1 MSRNT
6 LGEET
11 IVAVT
16 FQKKGEG
23 TLLTLLHS
31 DFPNDDKAKAH
42 EKGWNSI
49 CDKFSKIFPGK
60 ATMAYALR
68 IALAAV
74 VVAASS
80 AVEAGPAA
88 IGAVKNIVLVH
99 GAITDGS
106 GWRGVY
112 DILTKDGYRVSV
124 VQQPLTGLAD
134 DVAATKRVIDQ
145 QDGPVILVGHSYG
158 GSIITVAGADPKVR
172 ALVYVAA
179 LQPDAGETS
188 NQLAASMPA
197 EVPSSDLK
205 PTKDGFVF
213 LDPTKFAADVAAD
226 LPPAQAE
233 YMAHAQMPVA
243 AAAFDAPVTVA
254 AWHDKPSYG
263 IVATADRALNPM
275 LARWMY
281 KRSGAKITEIKA
293 SHLVYI
299 SQPDAVASV
308 IETAAGCVGENTP
321 KAR

>member
-1 MSRNT
+1 M
-6 LGEET
+6 
-11 IVAVT
+11 
-16 FQKKGEG
+16 
-23 TLLTLLHS
+23 
-31 DFPNDDKAKAH
+31 
-42 EKGWNSI
+42 
-49 CDKFSKIFPGK
+49 
-60 ATMAYALR
+60 MAYMLR
-68 IALAAV
+68 TALAAMLA
-74 VVAASS
+74 AASPAGAGS
-80 AVEAGPAA
+80 ATIA
-88 IGAVKNIVLVH
+88 AVKNVDLVH

-158 GSIITVAGADPKVR
+158 GTVITVAGADPKVR

-179 LQPDAGETS
+179 LQPDVGETS
-188 NQLAASMPA
+188 NQLAASMPGA
-197 EVPSSDLK
+197 VPNSDLK

-233 YMAHAQMPVA
+233 YMANAQMPIA

-281 KRSGAKITEIKA
+281 KRSGAQMTEIEA

-299 SQPDAVASV
+299 SHPGAVAGV
-308 IETAAGCVGENTP
+308 IERAAGSTGENTTQP
-321 KAR
+321 R